1 MASRTKFLKARSSLQ
16 EQLVHILHGHVNIL
30 LQLTQIVLDIAV
42 NAARDLR
49 RLILSAAAFFTS
61 LMMKWFRL
69 ILNICVFMT
78 RFVFTKVVD
87 AHSE

>member
-1 MASRTKFLKARSSLQ
+1 MASRTKFLKAHSSLQ
-16 EQLVHILHGHVNIL
+16 EQLVHILHGHVNIP
-30 LQLTQIVLDIAV
+30 LQLTQLVLDIAV

-61 LMMKWFRL
+61 LVMKCFRL
-69 ILNICVFMT
+69 ILIICVFMT